1 MDLRTI
7 DDSRIAM
14 SVLDICIRLRE
25 TDDFRS
31 AMRDVTNEIRGLCY
45 AEYCCILLVDDTE
58 RSCSVLSEAFAKG
71 SLLLPMDSYLDS
83 AFYDITETWR
93 QMLSDSSCIMARN
106 DEDMIQ
112 LKEDNP
118 IWYESLTNAH
128 VYNITLFPLKSGNRL
143 IG

>member
-71 SLLLPMDSYLDS
+71 SHLLPMDSYLIQRFIIS
-83 AFYDITETWR
+83 RRRGGRCFPTAVVSWR
-93 QMLSDSSCIMARN
+93 EMMRI
-106 DEDMIQ
+106 
-112 LKEDNP
+112 
-118 IWYESLTNAH
+118 
-128 VYNITLFPLKSGNRL
+128 
-143 IG
+143 